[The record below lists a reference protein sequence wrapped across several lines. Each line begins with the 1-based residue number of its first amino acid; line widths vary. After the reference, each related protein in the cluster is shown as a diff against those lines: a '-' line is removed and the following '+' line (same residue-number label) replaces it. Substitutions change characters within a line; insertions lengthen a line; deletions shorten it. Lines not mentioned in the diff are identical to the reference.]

1 MSIFVIFHFFFTNRF
16 IYCFKLNFHFRP
28 VSAYAMFFR
37 DTQAAI
43 KGQNPA
49 ATFGDISKIVAAMW
63 DNLDDKTKAVS
74 INL

>member
-1 MSIFVIFHFFFTNRF
+1 
-16 IYCFKLNFHFRP
+16 
-28 VSAYAMFFR
+28 MFFR

-43 KGQNPA
+43 KGQNPV

-74 INL
+74 IIVNF